1 MSKGDHVTMIDDIL
15 AITPGEGEI
24 VDWFI
29 DRLEVQ
35 IKQGHFLSTD
45 KLTTVTEKIVDT
57 LQDYRIKHR
66 INSVVVGQSGG
77 VDSALTAALFKQAG
91 WEVHGVTMP
100 IHQILRLK
108 EVLKILMLLD

>member
-1 MSKGDHVTMIDDIL
+1 MIDDIL

-35 IKQGHFLSTD
+35 IKQGHWLSTNE
-45 KLTTVTEKIVDT
+45 LISVTENIVQQ
-57 LQDYRIKHR
+57 LSDYKTTHQ

-100 IHQILRLK
+100 IHQNTA
-108 EVLKILMLLD
+108 ETQGH